1 MKILILNR
9 DYPRFLLDMYS
20 SRPHLCT
27 ATYAEQLAARNA
39 TLFGVADFYSHGF
52 AAAGHTA
59 CEIHVNNAW
68 LQSAWARENG
78 LKALGH
84 VAPAARPGRGTPASL
99 LSLAIGSARRRFL
112 PVARR
117 FLPRQLQKSEERIL
131 AAQIE
136 SMKPDVILNQEVSY
150 IRTSRL
156 TRMVP
161 RTTKIVGQIASALPL
176 GEDYGRYDLVVSSL
190 PNLVEHFRR
199 RGVRAALSA
208 LAFDSRVLEQIE
220 LPPARDIPVSFV
232 GSLSADHRER
242 LRLLEMLAERVP
254 LKVWGNGVAE
264 LPRSSPIRACF
275 QGEAWGVE
283 MYRVLARSRIT
294 INHHIDLAE
303 GYCNN
308 MRLYEATGCAAL
320 MIVDRGR
327 NLGELFAPE
336 KEVITYSSR
345 DECVEAVE
353 SMLSDEAARAAIAAA
368 GQRRTLSE
376 HSYTRR
382 TSAMLELFSNL

>member
-1 MKILILNR
+1 
-9 DYPRFLLDMYS
+9 MYA
-20 SRPHLCT
+20 SRPELC
-27 ATYAEQLAARNA
+27 AASYSQQLAARNA

-52 AAAGHTA
+52 AASGHTA
-59 CEIHVNNAW
+59 AEIHVNNSW
-68 LQSAWARENG
+68 LQSAWARDNG
-78 LKALGH
+78 LKGLDSAA
-84 VAPAARPGRGTPASL
+84 APRRRPSPSL
-99 LSLAIGSARRRFL
+99 LSLAIGSARRTLL

-117 FLPRQLQKSEERIL
+117 FLPRQLQRDEERIL

-136 SMKPDVILNQEVSY
+136 SFRPDVILNQEMSY

-156 TRMVP
+156 AHLAP
-161 RTTKIVGQIASALPL
+161 RTTKIVGQIASALPM
-176 GEDYGRYDLVVSSL
+176 GENYARYDLVVSSL
-190 PNLVEHFRR
+190 PNLVAYFRK
-199 RGVRAALSA
+199 RGVHAAMSA

-220 LPPARDIPVSFV
+220 LLPKRDIPVSFV
-232 GSLSADHRER
+232 GSLSADHRGR

-254 LKVWGNGVAE
+254 IKVWGNGADE

-336 KEVITYSSR
+336 KEVVTYSSDR
-345 DECVEAVE
+345 ECVAAVE
-353 SMLSDEAARAAIAAA
+353 RMLSDDAARAEIAAA

-376 HSYTRR
+376 HSYMRR
-382 TSAMLELFSNL
+382 TSVMLELFSNL